1 MILRVSSGEQN
12 HEKGLGVR
20 EAGTVSVERRDGSSG
35 GGGRCHVGGGDIV
48 IFRWEGGSM

>member
-20 EAGTVSVERRDGSSG
+20 EAGTVSVERRDGSAG
-35 GGGRCHVGGGDIV
+35 GAGVTVGGDIV